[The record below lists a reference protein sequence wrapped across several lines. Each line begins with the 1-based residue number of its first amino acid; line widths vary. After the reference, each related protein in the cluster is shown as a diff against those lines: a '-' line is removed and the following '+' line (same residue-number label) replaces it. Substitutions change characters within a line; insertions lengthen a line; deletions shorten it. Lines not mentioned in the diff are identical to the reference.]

1 MTLTGSVLARDV
13 CDALLRQAQVVQQLA
28 EKLPSPCVSI
38 CRMDE
43 ESGLCL
49 GCLRNIDEI
58 CRWSAMNDRDKQAV
72 WRLIEQ
78 RCSDLSGAV
87 RP

>member
-1 MTLTGSVLARDV
+1 MSAMDSKLEQDVRD
-13 CDALLRQAQVVQQLA
+13 AIWRQAQAAQQLA
-28 EKLPSPCVSI
+28 GELPSPCVSI

-49 GCLRNIDEI
+49 GCLRSIDEI
-58 CRWSAMNDRDKQAV
+58 CRWSVMDDGAKRAV